1 VQTSKLTSPAERPK
15 TLREA
20 RLQLEALQQRVYGSR
35 TVSGGDQVPLPTRP
49 AAPSSEPTLPNTTP
63 TPSLDPDLPPAK
75 MKMMLA
81 NLSTRALKTLLG
93 VETARSR
100 KDKREDLIASLYR
113 ELKSR

>member
-1 VQTSKLTSPAERPK
+1 MKPNQSEPR

-20 RLQLEALQQRVYGSR
+20 RAQLKELQQRIYGSR
-35 TVSGGDQVPLPTRP
+35 TVSGGDSVPLPIRP
-49 AAPSSEPTLPNTTP
+49 AGPAVELLPSTSP
-63 TPSLDPDLPPAK
+63 PSLDPDLPPSK
-75 MKMMLA
+75 IKMMLA